1 MARGNS
7 SGASFVHDEIGH
19 AIDVVGH
26 DSLDRSCG
34 SLSCGSRYDAPLSA
48 RSSRGSLSL
57 KFFLAP
63 AFLIVCIL
71 LGAGVSAQDIEIYLK
86 TSPVPEALRPFSEP
100 ATLSLLATAADG
112 KPLARGW
119 LNLRLEAPRP
129 NFFST
134 DFPLAEGS
142 ALTEMRL
149 PLQAGKAEWKYNF
162 PIRGEYRLFVEVLA
176 SDGTQSSEMFAIE
189 VREHRSKWLTLA
201 ALALG
206 LFGVGVLAGRIFTH
220 TVRKTLG
227 ALPAIFYSS
236 VFFAISS
243 STALAQAGEATPIA
257 RLEIDSPSAGKLA
270 RIRWVLDAD
279 SGNAGRGALLS
290 LAITHIEKK
299 MTVFAVDKIPVE
311 GEFSMNFHFVD
322 GAEHRVSARAEL
334 SRGKAMRS
342 EQVVSVSAVEP
353 PASAILPALGLFLT
367 MITLG
372 LGVGRW
378 SRCHATRS

>member
-1 MARGNS
+1 MAWGNS
-7 SGASFVHDEIGH
+7 SGANFVYDEVGH
-19 AIDVVGH
+19 VIDVVGH
-26 DSLDRSCG
+26 DSMDRSCG
-34 SLSCGSRYDAPLSA
+34 PLSCGSRYDAPLSA
-48 RSSRGSLSL
+48 CSSRGSLSL

-71 LGAGVSAQDIEIYLK
+71 LGGGVSAQDIEIYLK

-162 PIRGEYRLFVEVLA
+162 PIRGEYRLFVEVVA
-176 SDGTQSSEMFAIE
+176 DDTRSSKIFAIE

-201 ALALG
+201 AFILG
-206 LFGVGVLAGRIFTH
+206 LLGVGVLAGRIFTPAAS
-220 TVRKTLG
+220 KGAG
-227 ALPAIFYSS
+227 ALPTIFYASL
-236 VFFAISS
+236 FFALSS
-243 STALAQAGEATPIA
+243 STAFAQAGAAKPIA
-257 RLEIDSPSAGKLA
+257 RLEIDPPSAGQLA
-270 RIRWVLDAD
+270 RIRWVLD
-279 SGNAGRGALLS
+279 GGTENAGGGALLS

-299 MTVFAVDKIPVE
+299 MTVFAVDRIRVD

-334 SRGKAMRS
+334 PGGRSMRS

-353 PASAILPALGLFLT
+353 PVSAMLPAMGLFLVVIALGLA
-367 MITLG
+367 
-372 LGVGRW
+372 VGRW
-378 SRCHATRS
+378 SRSRTTPS